1 MADSFLV
8 VGEVVAAQG
17 LRGELRVLPSTDF
30 PSRLTEAGPRWLRP
44 RGDLS
49 TPPRPVQLLQGR
61 PLPGR
66 DLFVLRLQGVD
77 DRSQAEA
84 LVRHELLVAADDRP
98 PLQDGEFHV
107 LDLQG
112 LEVRLEPEA
121 TAIGHVRDLHH
132 GGNDL
137 LEIELVADGRRCLV
151 PFVEPIVPRIELA
164 EGWLLLTPPVGLLD
178 L

>member
-1 MADSFLV
+1 MADGFLV

-17 LRGELRVLPSTDF
+17 LRGELRVLPATDF
-30 PSRLTEAGPRWLRP
+30 PARLTEAGPRWLRP

-49 TPPRPVQLLQGR
+49 TPPRQVQLVEGR

-66 DLFVLRLQGVD
+66 DLFVLRLEGVD

-98 PLQDGEFHV
+98 PLEEGEFHV

-112 LEVRLEPEA
+112 LEVRLDPA
-121 TAIGHVRDLHH
+121 GAAIAHVRDLHH

-137 LEIELVADGRRCLV
+137 LEIELVTDGRRCLV
-151 PFVEPIVPRIELA
+151 PFVEPIVPRIELD
-164 EGWLLLTPPVGLLD
+164 EGWLLLTPPAGLLD